1 LPVAMA
7 TIALDLSACS
17 CQLSPMPTLSLDETA
32 SCACGAVSLR
42 IEGPVRSMLVCSC
55 LDCRK
60 STGTGH
66 SAVVLM
72 STDSVA
78 VSGKTKGHTRQ
89 AASGSEITRYFCP
102 QCGTPLFART
112 ARAPLL
118 ALVPAGL
125 FDRPDWFSPS
135 QAIFSRTHL
144 DWDTLDETLPHYDTY
159 RDNGGF

>member
-1 LPVAMA
+1 
-7 TIALDLSACS
+7 
-17 CQLSPMPTLSLDETA
+17 MPTLDLDETA
-32 SCACGAVSLR
+32 YCACGAVSLR
-42 IEGPVRSMLVCSC
+42 IEGPVLSMLVCSC

-72 STDSVA
+72 STDAVE
-78 VSGKTKGHTRQ
+78 VSGDVKGHDRQ
-89 AASGSEITRYFCP
+89 AASGSEITRNFCP
-102 QCGTPLFART
+102 VCGTPLFART

-118 ALVPAGL
+118 TLIPAGL
-125 FDRPDWFSPS
+125 FDQPDWFAPR

-144 DWDTLDETLPHYDTY
+144 NWDVLDEALPHYDTY

>member
-1 LPVAMA
+1 MCAA
-7 TIALDLSACS
+7 S
-17 CQLSPMPTLSLDETA
+17 CQLSPMPMLSLDETA

-42 IEGPVRSMLVCSC
+42 IKGPVLSMLVCSC

-78 VSGKTKGHTRQ
+78 ASGKMKGHTRT
-89 AASGSEITRYFCP
+89 AASGAEITRNFCP
-102 QCGTPLFART
+102 KCGTPLFAKT

-118 ALVPAGL
+118 TLLPVGL
-125 FDRPDWFSPS
+125 FDQPDWFSPR

-144 DWDTLDETLPHYDTY
+144 DWDTLDEALPRYDTY